1 MPKPNRCEV
10 CGEPMSSWVSMCRA
24 CRMSYE
30 RTADVAAVAV
40 VARLPRAE
48 RDALARSVTE
58 AILWAAK
65 RARWY
70 AERKAAKL
78 ARARQPIRRN
88 HG

>member
-1 MPKPNRCEV
+1 
-10 CGEPMSSWVSMCRA
+10 MCRA
-24 CRMSYE
+24 CSLSYD
-30 RTADVAAVAV
+30 RTAHDNG
-40 VARLPRAE
+40 
-48 RDALARSVTE
+48 SVMG

-88 HG
+88 LE

>member
-30 RTADVAAVAV
+30 RTSDG
-40 VARLPRAE
+40 
-48 RDALARSVTE
+48 SVTE